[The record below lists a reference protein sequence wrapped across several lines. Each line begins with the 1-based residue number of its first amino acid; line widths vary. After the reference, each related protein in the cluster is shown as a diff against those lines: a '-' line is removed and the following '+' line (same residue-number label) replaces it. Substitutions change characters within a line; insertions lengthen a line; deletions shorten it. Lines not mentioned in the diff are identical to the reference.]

1 MELSL
6 GEIVTVLG
14 TIVGCGWALLQLS
27 FKQFEKRQDEKF
39 EALRTSLNE
48 QNKKFST
55 VEVLALEVKKLEI
68 EFAKRDG
75 EYARLYINKDEFASF
90 RTEMKQGINELFAL
104 MRAVDQKLDQ
114 KIDRAECTARM
125 RECQ

>member
-14 TIVGCGWALLQLS
+14 TIVGFGWGLLQLS

-48 QNKKFST
+48 QNKKFSM
-55 VEVLALEVKKLEI
+55 VEVLALDVKKLEI
-68 EFAKRDG
+68 EIVKRDG
-75 EYARLYINKDEFASF
+75 EYARLYINKDDFASF
-90 RTEMKQGINELFAL
+90 RNEMKQGLNELFAL
-104 MRAVDQKLDQ
+104 TRAIDTKLDG
-114 KIDRAECTARM
+114 KIDRQECTARM
-125 RECQ
+125 RDCT